1 MQKSRFLKIFENFG
15 KIENFFTDVQRPRG
29 PEKKRPQKKMRFFAF
44 FFFAIYG
51 RKVDFRKKKNVDFFQ
66 RVYMDR

>member
-15 KIENFFTDVQRPRG
+15 KIEKFFTDVQRPRG
-29 PEKKRPQKKMRFFAF
+29 PEKKMPKKKMRFFAF
-44 FFFAIYG
+44 FFFAIFGTNY
-51 RKVDFRKKKNVDFFQ
+51 DFRKKKNVDFFQ